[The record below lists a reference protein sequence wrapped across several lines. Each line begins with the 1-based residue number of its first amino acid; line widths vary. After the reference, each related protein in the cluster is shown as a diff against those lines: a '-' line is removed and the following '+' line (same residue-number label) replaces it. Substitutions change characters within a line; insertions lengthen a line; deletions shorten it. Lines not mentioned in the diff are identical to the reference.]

1 MRRSNKT
8 DAKCFICRK
17 KIKDREEY
25 TSINKGVYSEEG
37 DNDWIALIFH
47 HYFVKNLSGAF
58 FLKAIR
64 FNFKIAIGK
73 FFVL

>member
-1 MRRSNKT
+1 MRMSNKM

-37 DNDWIALIFH
+37 DNDWVALIFH
-47 HYFVKNLSGAF
+47 ENCWTKF
-58 FLKAIR
+58 
-64 FNFKIAIGK
+64 GK
-73 FFVL
+73 GVDRELIPLFETEA